1 MGHLQATVV
10 IVHITD
16 TPKASG
22 IWWSSSSSSST
33 SSSPSSLLLL
43 SSRLLLYNYQYN
55 TSLSSV
61 IQDHH
66 LIMEGAI
73 EGDIDQRAMD
83 GSGGNRRSDQGG
95 SEGSRSNR
103 MSTA

>member
-1 MGHLQATVV
+1 
-10 IVHITD
+10 
-16 TPKASG
+16 
-22 IWWSSSSSSST
+22 
-33 SSSPSSLLLL
+33 
-43 SSRLLLYNYQYN
+43 
-55 TSLSSV
+55 
-61 IQDHH
+61 
-66 LIMEGAI
+66 MEGAI